1 MILYFP
7 NAEIVDYKFIYIS
20 CVYKHV
26 KSKTTVYSIRI
37 PIELRKL
44 MESVDVNWQ
53 EEIRRSIE
61 QRLRKEIRKK
71 MLKEAR
77 ELRKKTKR
85 ISSAE
90 LIREDRDAR

>member
-1 MILYFP
+1 MCLQ
-7 NAEIVDYKFIYIS
+7 NEQRQQ
-20 CVYKHV
+20 
-26 KSKTTVYSIRI
+26 SKTTVYSIRI
-37 PIELRKL
+37 PVELRKL
-44 MESVDVNWQ
+44 MDGVDVNWQ
-53 EEIRRSIE
+53 EEIRKAIE

-77 ELRKKTKR
+77 ELRKRTKR

>member
-1 MILYFP
+1 M
-7 NAEIVDYKFIYIS
+7 
-20 CVYKHV
+20 

-37 PIELRKL
+37 PVELRKL
-44 MESVDVNWQ
+44 MDSVDVNWQ
-53 EEIRRSIE
+53 EEIRKTIE

-77 ELRKKTKR
+77 ELRKRTKR

-90 LIREDRDAR
+90 LIRADRDAR